1 MENPWVYLM
10 TDLIVL
16 GLSIS
21 YIPLTR
27 IGYSI
32 LTVILS
38 GQIGRY
44 PSADTA
50 PKQQKRRAG
59 VSQLFLPPSQRILKQ
74 NRNDP
79 IPTFYR
85 EPGHFCSALKSSFMD
100 HHASFQTYFHSAFY
114 IPSPTSHRY

>member
-1 MENPWVYLM
+1 MTGWKIQWVYLM

-38 GQIGRY
+38 GQIVGI
-44 PSADTA
+44 
-50 PKQQKRRAG
+50 
-59 VSQLFLPPSQRILKQ
+59 LQRIPLPNSKK
-74 NRNDP
+74 
-79 IPTFYR
+79 
-85 EPGHFCSALKSSFMD
+85 EELA
-100 HHASFQTYFHSAFY
+100 
-114 IPSPTSHRY
+114 